1 MSELLA
7 SPTQIQQLS
16 RLRSLQVRRAR
27 DALLTS
33 ERALQA
39 ATLAVHRS
47 ESRIAALDKTLA
59 SLARDTVQTLAP
71 ALLRWVPIAA
81 AERVRL
87 LRVREIEAFMLS
99 DASVAMDQASE
110 NVTLAR
116 AELVRAQA
124 RDDMVTGLVRKVRAQ
139 HERAL
144 EQRVDVE
151 NDDVIGAAMAARGRA
166 V

>member
-39 ATLAVHRS
+39 ATLAGHRS

-59 SLARDTVQTLAP
+59 CLARDTVQTLAP

-116 AELVRAQA
+116 AELARAQA

>member
-116 AELVRAQA
+116 AELARAQA